1 MTDTA
6 RVVLL
11 SEVNSK
17 LGAPFLDM
25 LHHHPSIDLAAVV
38 TSPPGKVCDYF
49 VADEQQVD
57 LEARGRHL
65 GVPVLRPTS
74 VNSPDVIASLRDLAP
89 DYIIVGNFQQVLKAG
104 LLSVPRVTS
113 VNFHPSQLPRY
124 AGLAPFY
131 WMVRNGETTGAVT
144 AIEMAEGL
152 DTGAI
157 LAQHAT
163 PLTGRETA
171 LELRTIQ
178 ERANVLMLLDLI
190 PNLAARTLTRYPQ
203 DHSERTYF
211 GRPGPQDYLLDFS
224 HPAHKVDAH
233 VRAGYRHPGAY
244 ARTSGGDSVTV
255 LSAAQVTD
263 DSSGPG
269 GRSVPGLV
277 RTTPAGVF
285 VGCRDTWLQILTVDR
300 DGEEAPAQSAPAF
313 TDGQVLDSS
322 AIELLGREVAV

>member
-1 MTDTA
+1 MPETA

-25 LHHHPSIDLAAVV
+25 LRHHPLIDLAAVV
-38 TSPPGKVCDYF
+38 TSPHGKLCDYF
-49 VADEQQVD
+49 VSDDQQVN
-57 LEARGRHL
+57 LEGWAERL
-65 GVPVLRPTS
+65 GVPVLRPGN
-74 VNSPDVIASLRDLAP
+74 VNSPDTVAALEEMAP
-89 DYIIVGNFQQVLKAG
+89 DYLIVGNFQQVLKAD

-113 VNFHPSQLPRY
+113 VNFHPSPLPRY

-131 WMVRNGETTGAVT
+131 WMVRNGETEGAVT

-190 PNLAARTLTRYPQ
+190 PALARRTLTRFPQ
-203 DHSERTYF
+203 DPSERTYF
-211 GRPGPQDYLLDFS
+211 SGPGTDEYRLDFA
-224 HPAHKVDAH
+224 HTAHKVACH
-233 VRAGYRHPGAY
+233 VRAGYRHPGAF
-244 ARTSGGDSVTV
+244 AQTPEGETVTV
-255 LSAAQVTD
+255 LSVAHGGA
-263 DSSGPG
+263 GPDG
-269 GRSVPGLV
+269 PPVPGLV
-277 RTTPAGVF
+277 RTAPEGVF
-285 VGCRDTWLQILTVDR
+285 VGCRDAWLRVLTIDQ
-300 DGEEAPAQSAPAF
+300 DGQETPAQAGRVLSDGRILSSTTPARKE
-313 TDGQVLDSS
+313 
-322 AIELLGREVAV
+322 AAV

>member
-1 MTDTA
+1 MPETA

-17 LGAPFLDM
+17 LGSPFLDM
-25 LHHHPSIDLAAVV
+25 LHHHPLIDLAAVV

-49 VADEQQVD
+49 VSDDQQVD
-57 LEARGRHL
+57 LEGRAERL
-65 GVPVLRPTS
+65 GVPVLRPRS
-74 VNSPDVIASLRDLAP
+74 VNSPDTVEALRAMAP
-89 DYIIVGNFQQVLKAG
+89 DYLIVGNFQQVLKAD

-113 VNFHPSQLPRY
+113 VNFHPSPLPRY

-131 WMVRNGETTGAVT
+131 WMVRNGETEGAVT

-190 PNLAARTLTRYPQ
+190 PSLARRTLTRVPQ
-203 DHSERTYF
+203 DPSERTYF
-211 GRPGPQDYLLDFS
+211 TRPGADQYRLDFTYT
-224 HPAHKVDAH
+224 AHKVSCH
-233 VRAGYRHPGAY
+233 VRAGYRHPGAF
-244 ARTSGGDSVTV
+244 AQTPQGETVTILSVTGG
-255 LSAAQVTD
+255 
-263 DSSGPG
+263 GPVPDG
-269 GRSVPGLV
+269 PPVPGLV
-277 RTTPAGVF
+277 RTSPEGVF
-285 VGCRDTWLQILTVDR
+285 VGCRDAWLRVLTIDQ
-300 DGEEAPAQSAPAF
+300 DGQETPAQAGRVLSDGRVLSA
-313 TDGQVLDSS
+313 S
-322 AIELLGREVAV
+322 AAPERKGAPV